1 MSAFTSWSYSK
12 GGLQLPNKRFDK
24 LAGKVAS
31 EYEKKGVSQA
41 TAEKWGRATATKV
54 AREKKEENKTDGG

>member
-1 MSAFTSWSYSK
+1 M
-12 GGLQLPNKRFDK
+12 PNKRFDK